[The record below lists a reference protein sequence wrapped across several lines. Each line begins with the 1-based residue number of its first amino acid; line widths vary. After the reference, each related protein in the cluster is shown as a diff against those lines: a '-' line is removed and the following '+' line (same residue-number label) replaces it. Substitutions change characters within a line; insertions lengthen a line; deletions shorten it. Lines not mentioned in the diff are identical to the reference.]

1 LERALRKCGSIACT
15 RPIAYLEM
23 KTAIIILVLL
33 LIVGGVLFTTQFN
46 LSANPEPT
54 RLEARIAT
62 MGKHWIVSRSAREHP
77 ISEPT
82 SGPSSLD
89 SGGMTFNGDCAFCHG
104 QDGRSPTDVGQA
116 MYPRVPS
123 LASPEVQQWSDAEL
137 FWIIRNGNRF
147 TGMGAFGKTLTDDQ
161 IWDLVRFVRS
171 LRDSAP
177 AGK

>member
-1 LERALRKCGSIACT
+1 MWAANYLAITYSKMKIA
-15 RPIAYLEM
+15 IFL
-23 KTAIIILVLL
+23 LVFL
-33 LIVGGVLFTTQFN
+33 LIAGGVLFATQFN

-54 RLEARIAT
+54 GFEARIAT

-77 ISEPT
+77 VPEP
-82 SGPSSLD
+82 SIGPSGLD

-104 QDGRSPTDVGQA
+104 QDGRTPTDVGQS

-137 FWIIRNGNRF
+137 FWIIRNGNRY

-161 IWDLVRFVRS
+161 IWDLVHYVRS
-171 LRDSAP
+171 LRDVTP

>member
-1 LERALRKCGSIACT
+1 MRAARYFPAT
-15 RPIAYLEM
+15 NTEM
-23 KTAIIILVLL
+23 KIAIFTLVFL
-33 LIVGGVLFTTQFN
+33 LIAGAAIAAAQFN
-46 LSANPEPT
+46 LSAYNEPS
-54 RLEARIAT
+54 RFEARVAT

-77 ISEPT
+77 VSEPA

-104 QDGRSPTDVGQA
+104 QDGRTPTDVGQA

-137 FWIIRNGNRF
+137 FWIIRNGNRY

-161 IWDLVRFVRS
+161 IWDLVHYVRS
-171 LRDSAP
+171 LRDAAP

>member
-1 LERALRKCGSIACT
+1 
-15 RPIAYLEM
+15 M
-23 KTAIIILVLL
+23 KMVISILVILL
-33 LIVGGVLFTTQFN
+33 LAGAAVFATQFN
-46 LSANPEPT
+46 LSASPDPG

-62 MGKHWIVSRSAREHP
+62 MGKHWFVSRSARQHP
-77 ISEPT
+77 VPEPA
-82 SGPSSLD
+82 SGASSLD

-104 QDGRSPTDVGQA
+104 QDGRTPTDVGQA

-137 FWIIRNGNRF
+137 FWIIRNGNRY

-161 IWDLVRFVRS
+161 IWDLVHYVRS
-171 LRDSAP
+171 LRDVPP

>member
-1 LERALRKCGSIACT
+1 MKIAFF
-15 RPIAYLEM
+15 
-23 KTAIIILVLL
+23 ILVFL
-33 LIVGGVLFTTQFN
+33 LIAGAVLFATQFN

-62 MGKHWIVSRSAREHP
+62 MGKHWFVSRSARAHP
-77 ISEPT
+77 VREPS

-104 QDGRSPTDVGQA
+104 QDGRTPTDVGQA

-161 IWDLVRFVRS
+161 IWDLVRYVRS
-171 LRDSAP
+171 LRDAAP